1 MTDQDKINELIFP
14 FIIFA
19 LTQNTGSN
27 RRNRDVFRKLQLLK
41 LTNKEIL
48 SCEGIISEDEVEI
61 INHLE
66 MMDSLKNN
74 MNASGMK
81 S

>member
-1 MTDQDKINELIFP
+1 MTDQDKINELLFP

-19 LTQNTGSN
+19 LAQNTDSK

-41 LTNKEIL
+41 LTSKEIL